1 MLLHDHQISMHHW
14 MMEAHHRVRQE
25 FYDAKIEGKTRE
37 DLQKLPD
44 DYDNEGL
51 QRCLTRLMRYLL
63 FADEASLGDEAWKDS
78 GDYRKDFLANRK
90 QDAQGRS
97 LKDLRLQNHIFQ
109 HRCSYMI
116 YSKAF
121 AALPVPLKEEVYHRL
136 HAILT
141 SDVEGFEYLPA
152 NEKSAIYE
160 ILTATLPEAA
170 DYWRKLVAS

>member
-1 MLLHDHQISMHHW
+1 QISMHHW

-37 DLQKLPD
+37 DLQKLPAD
-44 DYDNEGL
+44 DDHADL
-51 QRCLTRLMRYLL
+51 QKCVNRLMRYLL
-63 FADEASLGDEAWKDS
+63 FADEASLGDEAWKDL
-78 GDYRKDFLANRK
+78 GDYRKDFLSNRK
-90 QDAQGRS
+90 QDAQSRS

-109 HRCSYMI
+109 YRCSYMI

-141 SDVEGFEYLPA
+141 GDVEGFGYLPA
-152 NEKSAIYE
+152 GEKKAIYE

-170 DYWRKLVAS
+170 AYWGKLAAG